1 MLIWREVCLTNSLTS
16 GDVFNGNLLKVN
28 KIQQSFNLGCHATVY
43 AMGFMLFTRSSKNT
57 NVPRYR
63 RRSFSIKFPQIFI
76 RLLNL

>member
-43 AMGFMLFTRSSKNT
+43 AVGFMLFTEVREILMCRDIDNVRSQLNF
-57 NVPRYR
+57 R
-63 RRSFSIKFPQIFI
+63 KF
-76 RLLNL
+76 LSDY